1 MFHFHLPLKKHART
15 MTCNLQCNLYP
26 TTRLSRYLWA
36 AVAKLDA
43 DWLDGTVTAAILTHP
58 RRQWAARPLGVDTTA
73 SIMAWGGLAVVA
85 LAPVGLLANARPVR
99 VVSQVALLGFHA
111 ANTALFGVSGI
122 GCFSLVMVV
131 SLVLFPCGIVGL
143 ESSKHQPVVS
153 PMSTLA
159 TLTTGALSSAGSTR
173 VHANQTQ
180 RGRDRGGKI
189 DVCVSANKGCIDSNN
204 DGEARDN
211 DGIDGGAR
219 GTLQPRAVDQ
229 PSGGMTRGSGGSPR
243 SASPPLPT
251 AVLALLVL
259 QAILPARQFS
269 DGAASSPG
277 WGKRHDRWAWR
288 MKATVER
295 MTVRVP
301 SGHDRNSRSSGDAVG
316 SGSDHEVDGRESR
329 RYNSGSTSSSSSSR
343 HNIRSNIRSGTGSSD
358 DDNDDDEIGTIV
370 VALCDVT
377 VGHRRLFLTELN
389 PSQRE
394 EVCARPAA
402 AEQ

>member
-1 MFHFHLPLKKHART
+1 
-15 MTCNLQCNLYP
+15 
-26 TTRLSRYLWA
+26 
-36 AVAKLDA
+36 VAKLDA
-43 DWLDGTVTAAILTHP
+43 DWLDGTVTAAILNHP

-73 SIMAWGGLAVVA
+73 IIMAWGGLAVVA

-99 VVSQVALLGFHA
+99 VVSQAALLVFHA

-143 ESSKHQPVVS
+143 ESSMPVVS

-159 TLTTGALSSAGSTR
+159 TRTTGALSSAGSTR

-180 RGRDRGGKI
+180 PGRDRGGKS
-189 DVCVSANKGCIDSNN
+189 DVRVSANKGCNNGID
-204 DGEARDN
+204 GGARDN

-229 PSGGMTRGSGGSPR
+229 PSGGMTHESGGSPR
-243 SASPPLPT
+243 SVSAPLPT

-259 QAILPARQFS
+259 QAILPARQFA
-269 DGAASSPG
+269 DGVASSPG

-316 SGSDHEVDGRESR
+316 SGSDREIDGRESR
-329 RYNSGSTSSSSSSR
+329 RYDSSSSR
-343 HNIRSNIRSGTGSSD
+343 GGGSRSSSSRSD
-358 DDNDDDEIGTIV
+358 DDDEVETIV
-370 VALCDVT
+370 VALCDVA

>member
-1 MFHFHLPLKKHART
+1 MQ
-15 MTCNLQCNLYP
+15 TCNATANA

-43 DWLDGTVTAAILTHP
+43 DWLVGTVTAAILTHP
-58 RRQWAARPLGVDTTA
+58 CRQWAARPLGVDTTA
-73 SIMAWGGLAVVA
+73 IIMAWGGLAVVA
-85 LAPVGLLANARPVR
+85 LAPVGLLANARHVR
-99 VVSQVALLGFHA
+99 VVSQVALLVFHA

-122 GCFSLVMVV
+122 GCFSVVMVV

-143 ESSKHQPVVS
+143 ESSKHEPVVS

-173 VHANQTQ
+173 LHANQTQ
-180 RGRDRGGKI
+180 RGRGRGGKSNAN
-189 DVCVSANKGCIDSNN
+189 VCAKKGCNNGNN
-204 DGEARDN
+204 DGEARGN

-219 GTLQPRAVDQ
+219 GTQQPRAVDQ
-229 PSGGMTRGSGGSPR
+229 PSGGVTHESGGSPR
-243 SASPPLPT
+243 SVSPPLPT

-259 QAILPARQFS
+259 QTNLPARQFA
-269 DGAASSPG
+269 DGVASSPG

-316 SGSDHEVDGRESR
+316 SGSDRFNVGLEDR
-329 RYNSGSTSSSSSSR
+329 RYTSRSSISSR
-343 HNIRSNIRSGTGSSD
+343 SGKGSSD
-358 DDNDDDEIGTIV
+358 DDDDDDESGTIV